1 MLRPC
6 RRPVAP
12 ACKLGRFA
20 DVFKVRGKG
29 ILDHDRF
36 EEDEGNPLLEV
47 TVLFCYVLMGLTVV
61 GVGVYELAQLVVGAT
76 G

>member
-1 MLRPC
+1 VSSPGCGPQAGPLR
-6 RRPVAP
+6 
-12 ACKLGRFA
+12 GRSQ
-20 DVFKVRGKG
+20 VRGKG

-61 GVGVYELAQLVVGAT
+61 GVGIYELAQLVVGAT